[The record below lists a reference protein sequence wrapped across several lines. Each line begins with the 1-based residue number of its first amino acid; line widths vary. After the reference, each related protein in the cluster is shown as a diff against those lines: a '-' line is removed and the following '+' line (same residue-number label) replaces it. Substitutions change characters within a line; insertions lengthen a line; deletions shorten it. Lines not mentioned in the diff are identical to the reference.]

1 MEREL
6 KKAKSQIER
15 ELSGF
20 VFDEGMKRQVFR
32 QIDGKTRSVRNKRS
46 KIAPLLVTAAF
57 LLVSSTG
64 IYHLTDKYSQDQNL
78 GSGHDLETPGDKDK
92 KPALIYPDFV
102 PEGYVYEH
110 MKTSG
115 ESYQHVFLN
124 EKNNEEYFTYTMQKE
139 IEGLE
144 HAGSAEIE
152 LGPDLKGVLYKSN
165 DSSHSILYWQDE
177 GFYQAVEK
185 EGSLSQSDFLRIADS
200 ILEAKGHRS
209 YLSEEIAR
217 LEAEDAAIDDQEDNQ
232 PENQDRPSVNE
243 DTEGEEDDPSA
254 IDGETEKDDSKGL
267 ESVPLAPPALTKEK
281 AKELMTRF
289 RQIERA
295 HAKDIGDD
303 YKYKSFSTKKELY
316 SEFTD
321 FMDYSLIDNIFGHML
336 EEKEDGLYAI
346 PMGSPIYMDEQAPFS
361 IVKINDVTYKLKQNY
376 QSEVHG
382 NVNLEVVYRWTE
394 DKWIIAEINWLF

>member
-102 PEGYVYEH
+102 PEGYIYEH

-361 IVKINDVTYKLKQNY
+361 IEKINDDTYKLKQNY

>member
-144 HAGSAEIE
+144 HAGSAEIA

-165 DSSHSILYWQDE
+165 DGTHSILYWQDE